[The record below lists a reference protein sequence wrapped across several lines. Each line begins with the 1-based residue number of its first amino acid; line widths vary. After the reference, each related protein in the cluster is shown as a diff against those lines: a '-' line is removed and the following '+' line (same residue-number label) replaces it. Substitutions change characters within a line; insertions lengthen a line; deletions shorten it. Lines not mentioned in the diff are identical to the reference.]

1 MQNKRQDLRH
11 HSEVSDWEC
20 WHKKPRGE
28 GSTWVLV
35 VYLDLLLM
43 EEILHHL
50 GCIKPMVN
58 NEIFYHI
65 KWDFW
70 TINRTI
76 RKQPYNRSTSA
87 VSPKLLGYR
96 WFGALCFGI
105 LEIPLSKNPFHKGD
119 PRHPNHRAPNHQ
131 LTIRWI
137 GTLLKET
144 SSLFLST
151 NLNPNWIAQLSNQKQ
166 CSL

>member
-1 MQNKRQDLRH
+1 MFALARSDLLSKQPDYLDMSTVVADWQCLVQNKRQDFRH

-35 VYLDLLLM
+35 VYLNLLLM

-87 VSPKLLGYR
+87 VAPKLPGYR
-96 WFGALCFGI
+96 WFVALCFGI
-105 LEIPLSKNPFHKGD
+105 LEIPLSKNPF
-119 PRHPNHRAPNHQ
+119 A
-131 LTIRWI
+131 
-137 GTLLKET
+137 
-144 SSLFLST
+144 
-151 NLNPNWIAQLSNQKQ
+151 
-166 CSL
+166 